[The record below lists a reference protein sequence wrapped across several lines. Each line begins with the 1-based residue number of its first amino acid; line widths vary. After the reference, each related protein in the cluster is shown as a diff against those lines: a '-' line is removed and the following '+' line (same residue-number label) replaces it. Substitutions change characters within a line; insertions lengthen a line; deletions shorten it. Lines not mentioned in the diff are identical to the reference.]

1 MNNQVINHDIYAEII
16 NGLFVDIENEKSS
29 ITKNDIEEVFKSVVA
44 GADVIN
50 SSDREIVIYSSREE
64 LRQFNRTMQGAT
76 YRQTTNMS
84 EEELIQYFD
93 TISQEE

>member
-1 MNNQVINHDIYAEII
+1 MNNQVINHDIYTEII

-64 LRQFNRTMQGAT
+64 LRQFNRAMQGAT